1 MIDMDSIVFTEDE
14 KVTTKGLKTN
24 PNQPTETIS
33 NPIDIDSIQ
42 FDDAPEPPKKSVF
55 SRLAEAAFDPI
66 QAGARYG
73 VEMGMESAKDIPL
86 KMDEDPRKAPNSL
99 TISNMTGIPHDE
111 IEKHYDKI
119 KFLADLS
126 FKGPSQA
133 GLEVG
138 KRVDPVT
145 TSAIVEKTMT
155 PALVMA
161 AIANP
166 LGTAAGL
173 VAFTALDKIIPTD
186 KFIPEDATESQ
197 AASIELVAMLAK
209 GAIVGGFL
217 HKGAKLLNPFEKL
230 NLDKLDYNKGELLK
244 RHTYEK
250 LREKSLPDVITITPE
265 QLAKIGEATKR
276 EAEVPGVAVLESIGI
291 DAKTA
296 ETAIKNNLNVKIPA
310 EKLVKLAVESG
321 DDFNAIREVM
331 APIKEVEGS
340 GATKTRGLSQGVEA
354 KAIEKKLTEGFGDL
368 PEYQVV
374 NMKDQATKAA
384 ELVSGN
390 YETAKRIAMGE
401 EPAPQGLIPE
411 SVFMAVENKA
421 ILEGDSVTL
430 RELATASKLTTEATT
445 MGQRIRT
452 LAERDPESPTGAI
465 KEVLKTREEVAQKR
479 LGKKKTIAKEIEKVS
494 GEIKKAVSQVKHTK
508 ETWAEFITG
517 LKC

>member
-1 MIDMDSIVFTEDE
+1 MIDLDSIVFTDDE
-14 KVTTKGLKTN
+14 KETTSGLQLK

-33 NPIDIDSIQ
+33 NPIDIGSIQ
-42 FDDAPEPPKKSVF
+42 FDEDPEPPKKSVF
-55 SRLAEAAFDPI
+55 SRLAEAAFNPI
-66 QAGARYG
+66 GAASSFAIEKG
-73 VEMGMESAKDIPL
+73 VEEGQEIPL
-86 KMDEDPRKAPNSL
+86 KMTEDKNKAPNSL
-99 TISNMTGIPHDE
+99 TISNMTGIPHEDV
-111 IEKHYDKI
+111 EKNYGAI

-126 FKGPSQA
+126 IRGPGVA
-133 GLEVG
+133 GAELG

-145 TSAIVEKTMT
+145 TKAIVDATMT
-155 PALVMA
+155 PAIIA
-161 AIANP
+161 AAVTNP

-186 KFIPEDATESQ
+186 KFIPEEATESQ
-197 AASIELVAMLAK
+197 AASIELIGMLAK

-217 HKGAKLLNPFEKL
+217 HKGAKLLDPFEKL
-230 NLDKLDYNKGELLK
+230 DFNKGELLK

-250 LREKSLPDVITITPE
+250 LREKSLPDVITISPE
-265 QLAKIGEATKR
+265 QLVKIGEATKK
-276 EAEVPGVAVLESIGI
+276 ETGVPGTSVLESIGV
-291 DAKTA
+291 DAQTA
-296 ETAIKNNLNVKIPA
+296 ETAIKNNLNVKVPA
-310 EKLVKLAVESG
+310 EKLVKIAIDSG
-321 DDFNAIREVM
+321 HDFNAIREVV
-331 APIKEVEGS
+331 APVKEVEGS
-340 GATKTRGLSQGVEA
+340 GATKTRGLSKGVEA

-421 ILEGDSVTL
+421 ILEGDAATL
-430 RELATASKLTTEATT
+430 RDLATSSKLTTEATT

-465 KEVLKTREEVAQKR
+465 KEVLKSREEIAQKR
-479 LGKKKTIAKEIEKVS
+479 LGKKKTIAKEIGKLS
-494 GEIKKAVSQVKHTK
+494 GEIKKAVKQVKHTK
-508 ETWAEFITG
+508 ETWVDFITG
-517 LKC
+517 LQC